1 MTTKDEV
8 RELKSLAER
17 GPFAVDARERK
28 RMERDA
34 GGLATD
40 YSYNYVRQFVAAGIG
55 VVFLYTSDVP
65 EWGSGYVRYAL
76 GPKGST
82 VAQVR
87 AILDEKFVGDD
98 WRWKIERLPTPQ
110 APKRVGPGS
119 GGRTLD
125 IERHFP
131 HMGKWTPVPQSSMP
145 EDYPMASGFRNKGLD
160 AAIVNEGNFWW
171 VHKYDMKGVGKV
183 FRTGPHLTDKIVE
196 AVKKGAPSSL
206 PVGTRVGYST
216 RYSGSNYA
224 GQRKHH
230 GVGTSGTAAQKEKAV
245 AWMLKRRGVVKKLGP
260 FYADH
265 RSLTIAWDDGE
276 TEKVLDKDLK
286 HANGSPAKR
295 SKKKPKPKRSKPTVA
310 SGRQSLRQSIRR
322 DK

>member
-1 MTTKDEV
+1 MTATDEI
-8 RELKSLAER
+8 RELKSLADR
-17 GPFAVDARERK
+17 GPFAVDARQRK

-34 GGLATD
+34 GWLATD

-65 EWGSGYVRYAL
+65 EWGSDYVRYAL

-82 VAQVR
+82 AAQVR
-87 AILDEKFVGDD
+87 ALLDEKFVGDD
-98 WRWKIERLPTPQ
+98 WKWKIERLP
-110 APKRVGPGS
+110 APKPPKHAAPGH
-119 GGRTLD
+119 GARTLD
-125 IERHFP
+125 IGRHFP
-131 HMGKWTPVPQSSMP
+131 GMGKWTPVPQNLLP
-145 EDYPMASGFRNKGLD
+145 PDYPSATGFRNKRLD

-171 VHKYDMKGVGKV
+171 LHKYDMKGVGKV
-183 FRTGPHLTDKIVE
+183 YRTGQHLTDKILE
-196 AVKKGAPSSL
+196 DIKKAAPSSL

-216 RYSGSNYA
+216 RYAGGNYA
-224 GQRKHH
+224 AQRKHH

-276 TEKVLDKDLK
+276 TEDVLDKDLK

-295 SKKKPKPKRSKPTVA
+295 SRKKPKRPKPTVTSA
-310 SGRQSLRQSIRR
+310 RQSLRQSIRR